1 MRNDRRP
8 WERKKKQSHFERRR
22 KESFCIF
29 TEGKT
34 EQLYFDDFNLPTLRV
49 KCVGLG
55 GGNAE
60 HLLNEMLR
68 YMNEDK
74 YTGYDHYWLVFD
86 CDDNSQE
93 ELQRVAARLKRS
105 ARERKTDIQWCFSNP
120 CFECWYLLHFC
131 YRDSPM
137 TALELKRHLLREWIP
152 GYHETMKGIYGLLV
166 DKMETAC
173 RNASRLLPLEER
185 EAWINRLK
193 LTNPSTNVDDL
204 VKMLRAEM

>member
-8 WERKKKQSHFERRR
+8 WERKKKQSHSERRR

-68 YMNEDK
+68 YMNDETED
-74 YTGYDHYWLVFD
+74 T
-86 CDDNSQE
+86 
-93 ELQRVAARLKRS
+93 AS
-105 ARERKTDIQWCFSNP
+105 ALNDTAESNP
-120 CFECWYLLHFC
+120 QSEN
-131 YRDSPM
+131 
-137 TALELKRHLLREWIP
+137 
-152 GYHETMKGIYGLLV
+152 ETDGGN
-166 DKMETAC
+166 EP
-173 RNASRLLPLEER
+173 ASEENS
-185 EAWINRLK
+185 E
-193 LTNPSTNVDDL
+193 SGQ
-204 VKMLRAEM
+204 E